1 MHNKDDVTIITDNKS
16 MNQYRIV
23 IRQDEDD
30 VFIAECPA
38 LPGCVTDGATFEE
51 ALSMIK
57 DAIRVYIASKLELG
71 EPIPKE
77 KEVFEGYV
85 SVAR

>member
-1 MHNKDDVTIITDNKS
+1 MRSRDDVTIITDN
-16 MNQYRIV
+16 NTTYRYRIV
-23 IRQDEDD
+23 IHQDEDN

-57 DAIRVYIASKLELG
+57 DAIRVYIGSKLELG
-71 EPIPKE
+71 EHIPVE
-77 KEVFEGYV
+77 KDVFEGYV
-85 SVAR
+85 SIAL